1 MNKKTLMIIAAV
13 VIGYYSY
20 TIYSGASTPAT

>member
-13 VIGYYSY
+13 VIGYYFYS
-20 TIYSGASTPAT
+20 IYSGAQTAAT